1 MKARTL
7 GLTSATGLV
16 IGSIVGT
23 GVFTMPAVLA
33 GAGTMG
39 IIVLGVIAV
48 GAMLLAVLFG
58 QLTKRVPNSDGGL
71 YAYSRHEFGDFAGY
85 LVGWCYWIQAWAGN
99 AAIVASWVFYVD
111 ALFGISNPTGME
123 NWGIALIGLWIPAL
137 VNLAGVRQMAWFQNV
152 TVVLKFL
159 PLLFVG
165 VVGWFFVHKAN
176 FGPFNASGGSLY
188 SAIGI
193 AAGVAL
199 FSFIG
204 VEAAAMTAK
213 RVANPR
219 KNVMRASVIGTAVS
233 AILYVLVTAAVM
245 GLVAHHTL
253 VGTGS
258 PFVNA
263 FQSIFPNNAW
273 AGKFIAALAVISGI
287 GALNGW
293 TLIVTETSRA
303 IAQDDLF
310 PRPFAWTDRN
320 GTAWFGILVGT
331 ALPSLLML
339 WRYTSSSGLTVF
351 TYLVDLTV
359 VTVAIPYFFSAIAQ
373 LTYPRLP
380 PPSRAGLGAG
390 TRPHRRRRERPVLDV
405 GDLRLRLPG
414 RLPGPGR
421 APRRAGALR
430 VLERPPPASRRGGRT
445 GGPSAEQPAVAPPR
459 RRDRPCQRRPA
470 RERGSPMTFSVD
482 SEVGQLRKAI
492 IHRPGLELSR
502 LTPDNIGALLFDDI
516 VWASKA
522 KTSTTHSPRPCVTR
536 AWRSTTTASCS
547 PRRSELPEG
556 REFVLDRLCTPE
568 ILGPSLVDPIRRLF
582 EDLDGQALAEYLVG
596 GVLKADLHP
605 QGAHSLKWDMLRA
618 DDFLLTPLPNH
629 LFQRDNSCWIYGG
642 VTINPM
648 AKPARQRESLHTRAI
663 YRSTRCSPP
672 PSSPPTTAATTTPT
686 SRPRSR
692 AGTST

>member
-1 MKARTL
+1 MSLSTAPPPPHAAPPGDTLSPRNQEKSHAL

-39 IIVLGVIAV
+39 IAVLGVVAV

-85 LVGWCYWIQAWAGN
+85 LVGWCYWIQSWAGN
-99 AAIVASWVFYVD
+99 AAIVSSWVFYVD
-111 ALFGISNPTGME
+111 ALFGFAHPSGME
-123 NWGIALIGLWIPAL
+123 NFGIALVGLWVPAL
-137 VNLAGVRQMAWFQNV
+137 INLAGIRQMAVFQNI

-165 VVGWFFVHKAN
+165 IVGWFFIDKAN

-188 SAIGI
+188 SGIGI

-204 VEAAAMTAK
+204 VEAAAVTAK
-213 RVANPR
+213 RVRDPR
-219 KNVMRASVIGTAVS
+219 RNVLRASMIGTAAS
-233 AILYVLVTAAVM
+233 AILYVVVTAAVM

-253 VGTGS
+253 INTGS

-263 FQSIFPNNAW
+263 FDSIFPHSTW
-273 AGKFIAALAVISGI
+273 AGKFIAAIAVISGI

-303 IAQDDLF
+303 IAQDDMF

-359 VTVAIPYFFSAIAQ
+359 VTVAIPYFMSAIAQ
-373 LTYPRLP
+373 LTFLV
-380 PPSRAGLGAG
+380 S
-390 TRPHRRRRERPVLDV
+390 RRRRVV
-405 GDLRLRLPG
+405 GWLLARDLSV
-414 RLPGPGR
+414 
-421 APRRAGALR
+421 AGAS
-430 VLERPPPASRRGGRT
+430 VLFSMWVTFASGYQVVYQALVVILAGLILYAFLNARRQRLGEAAEPVDLPDQVPAEAG
-445 GGPSAEQPAVAPPR
+445 A
-459 RRDRPCQRRPA
+459 
-470 RERGSPMTFSVD
+470 
-482 SEVGQLRKAI
+482 
-492 IHRPGLELSR
+492 ELS
-502 LTPDNIGALLFDDI
+502 
-516 VWASKA
+516 
-522 KTSTTHSPRPCVTR
+522 
-536 AWRSTTTASCS
+536 
-547 PRRSELPEG
+547 
-556 REFVLDRLCTPE
+556 
-568 ILGPSLVDPIRRLF
+568 
-582 EDLDGQALAEYLVG
+582 
-596 GVLKADLHP
+596 
-605 QGAHSLKWDMLRA
+605 
-618 DDFLLTPLPNH
+618 
-629 LFQRDNSCWIYGG
+629 
-642 VTINPM
+642 
-648 AKPARQRESLHTRAI
+648 
-663 YRSTRCSPP
+663 
-672 PSSPPTTAATTTPT
+672 
-686 SRPRSR
+686 
-692 AGTST
+692 